1 MLENAKCRIKAL
13 WVNQFSCY
21 GLYSFSACTSL
32 ALLHAFGPELSD
44 SEVVNAIMTGINYA
58 GMALTSMAGIVGM
71 AATGFADETYHQL
84 DKTERVISSYN
95 GQVPIETVLAYYR
108 NPPCGQ
114 FGIEAVL
121 KEKGTSV
128 ADLLEDSAY
137 MEQEVF
143 RYLDK
148 MNQPDAKK
156 GKRGWC
162 FRELRNVLR
171 IAEREDL
178 YQLVLA
184 ADN

>member
-1 MLENAKCRIKAL
+1 MLENAKRRIKAL
-13 WVNQFSCY
+13 WVNQFSRY

-32 ALLHAFGPELSD
+32 VLLHYSGPNISD
-44 SEVVNAIMTGINYA
+44 SEVVNAIMESANYVGISLA
-58 GMALTSMAGIVGM
+58 GLGGVISM